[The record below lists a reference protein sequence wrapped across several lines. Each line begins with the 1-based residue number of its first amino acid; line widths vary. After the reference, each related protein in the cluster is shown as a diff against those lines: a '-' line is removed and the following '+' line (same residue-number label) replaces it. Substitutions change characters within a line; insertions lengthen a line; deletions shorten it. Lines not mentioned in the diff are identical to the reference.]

1 MRRTLYGTLAATLL
15 AAGFGLGPATAA
27 ADTVAAAVFEPGRF
41 AGITSPVVLR
51 YRFEMRGQGI
61 ETPKPSPVRV
71 EVRSVAPD
79 GGKEVWLDLFEGPQ
93 QRHFG
98 PVAAR
103 EQNPLVI
110 TFLQMDVNEMG
121 RLTGGASGYFQ
132 QQIRRAFNDP
142 AETEAVTIELDGRSL
157 PATRLT
163 LRPFQNDPAIDRF
176 PAFRA
181 KAYVFTVADG
191 IPGGVWQ
198 LVARVP
204 DPADGRLILEKSL
217 TFEGVETKG

>member
-1 MRRTLYGTLAATLL
+1 MRRDRGGAIAAILL
-15 AAGFGLGPATAA
+15 AVAAGLGPAPAA
-27 ADTVAAAVFEPGRF
+27 AESVASAVFEPGRF

-61 ETPKPSPVRV
+61 ETPPPSPVRV

-79 GGKEVWLDLFEGPQ
+79 GGKEVWLDLFDGPQ

-132 QQIRRAFNDP
+132 QQIRRAFNEP

-157 PATRLT
+157 PATRVT
-163 LRPFQNDPAIDRF
+163 LRPFRDDPAIGRF
-176 PAFRA
+176 PAFRD
-181 KAYVFTVADG
+181 KAYLFTVADG
-191 IPGGVWQ
+191 VPGGVWQ
-198 LVARVP
+198 LVSRVP
-204 DPADGRLILEKSL
+204 DPANGALILEKSL
-217 TFEGVETKG
+217 TFEGVETNG

>member
-1 MRRTLYGTLAATLL
+1 MRRSTGGALAAILL
-15 AAGFGLGPATAA
+15 AAACGLGPVPARAESVTS
-27 ADTVAAAVFEPGRF
+27 AVFEPGRF

-51 YRFEMRGQGI
+51 YRFEIQGQGI
-61 ETPKPSPVRV
+61 EAPRPSPVRV
-71 EVRSVAPD
+71 EVRRVAAD

-132 QQIRRAFNDP
+132 QQIRRAFNEP

-163 LRPFQNDPAIDRF
+163 LRPFQHDPAIDRF
-176 PAFRA
+176 PAFRD

-198 LVARVP
+198 LVTRVP
-204 DPADGRLILEKSL
+204 DPASGALILEKSL
-217 TFEGVETKG
+217 TFEGVETRG